1 MLEQGS
7 EPIVLSEVF
16 GQGYDCF
23 IRNKTQ
29 FECIK
34 GGRGSKKSASMAL
47 RTIIRMMQY
56 PDANMLVVRR
66 VYTTLKDSC
75 FAQLLWAI
83 DRLGVAEYW
92 KVNTNPLLL
101 TYRPTGQQIKFR
113 GLDDPLK
120 ITSITVS
127 RGSLC
132 WVWVEEAYEIT
143 DPEAFRKLEMSI
155 RGSLPKGLFKQFTFT
170 FNPWRENW
178 IKERFFDHPNSQT
191 FL

>member
-1 MLEQGS
+1 
-7 EPIVLSEVF
+7 
-16 GQGYDCF
+16 
-23 IRNKTQ
+23 
-29 FECIK
+29 
-34 GGRGSKKSASMAL
+34 
-47 RTIIRMMQY
+47 MMQY

-101 TYRPTGQQIKFR
+101 TYKPTGQQIKFR

-132 WVWVEEAYEIT
+132 WVWIEEAYEIT

-178 IKERFFDHPNSQT
+178 IKERFFDHPDSQT